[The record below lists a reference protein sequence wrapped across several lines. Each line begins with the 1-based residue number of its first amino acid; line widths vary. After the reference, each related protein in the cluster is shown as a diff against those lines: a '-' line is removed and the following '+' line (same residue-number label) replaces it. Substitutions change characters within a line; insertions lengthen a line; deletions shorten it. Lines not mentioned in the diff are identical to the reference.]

1 MLCRSPLL
9 LLGCGWKAAWSR
21 AAVLATAGAPSD
33 GSTSPG
39 RPKASARLLSAWHA
53 LRSRALILFGNFH
66 TCSLTLISRVLAST
80 QGCVSH

>member
-9 LLGCGWKAAWSR
+9 LPGCVREAAWSG
-21 AAVLATAGAPSD
+21 AAVLATAGAPSE

-53 LRSRALILFGNFH
+53 FRSRALMLFGNFH
-66 TCSLTLISRVLAST
+66 TCS
-80 QGCVSH
+80 